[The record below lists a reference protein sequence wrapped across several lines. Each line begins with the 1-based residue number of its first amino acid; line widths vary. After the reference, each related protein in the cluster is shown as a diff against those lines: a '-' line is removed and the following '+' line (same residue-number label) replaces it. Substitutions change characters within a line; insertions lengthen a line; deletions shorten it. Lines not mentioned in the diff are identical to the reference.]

1 MTIKFTL
8 ILLAALAVPVLSLP
22 NPFVLGLELGSGTK
36 EVEAAMVEN
45 GWTVAWYGLL
55 LRNERPGAV
64 VEYYWNEDEE
74 EPVVILY
81 AEAHPPDE
89 TRTEA
94 YGAWLDVLRE
104 IFGEPEDAD
113 GFHRWD
119 TGDYE
124 VDIAAEPFFL
134 RGDFPEPAVVI
145 TITRSSKAGLSRYG
159 WSFTEKGRPSAAAR
173 WGR

>member
-1 MTIKFTL
+1 MTITFSL
-8 ILLAALAVPVLSLP
+8 ILLAALAAPEDPFLPGLALGEDSRVVLEALEEAGWEVDIFSDHTPLDDL
-22 NPFVLGLELGSGTK
+22 FVYKGVREGREIWYSYDFSEWLV
-36 EVEAAMVEN
+36 EVV
-45 GWTVAWYGLL
+45 
-55 LRNERPGAV
+55 
-64 VEYYWNEDEE
+64 
-74 EPVVILY
+74 Y

-94 YGAWLDVLRE
+94 YGVWLDILTE

-124 VDIAAEPFFL
+124 VDIAAEPFYL

-145 TITRSSKAGLSRYG
+145 TIVRN
-159 WSFTEKGRPSAAAR
+159 F
-173 WGR
+173 